1 MIPFKWHG
9 IGGSALTQ
17 AHTTAPQGYVFGATE
32 GEHLIHF
39 RDGGKICIKVGPAIG
54 SDNLTLGSQQV
65 PVGGGI
71 PIHRHLR
78 MDEPSMFWKA
88 AEFSRRTMLDTL
100 LGRAERYSFRRMLGT
115 SRSLPL
121 R

>member
-88 AEFSRRTMLDTL
+88 AEFSR
-100 LGRAERYSFRRMLGT
+100 
-115 SRSLPL
+115 
-121 R
+121 